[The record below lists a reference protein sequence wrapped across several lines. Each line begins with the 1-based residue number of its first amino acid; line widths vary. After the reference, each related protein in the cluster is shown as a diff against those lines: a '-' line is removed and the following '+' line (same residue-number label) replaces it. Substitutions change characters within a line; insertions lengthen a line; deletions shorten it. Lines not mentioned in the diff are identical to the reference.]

1 MSVRYFSDFGGN
13 TVELTGIYGLDN
25 TEFEKRFPD
34 VKGRRSDSF
43 SKFVGFP
50 QRSMPGQELPVT
62 RVINYKSNP
71 SKHKYDSRCIHA
83 TGRTMNCECSCGGAN
98 HGKGH

>member
-25 TEFEKRFPD
+25 AEFAKRFPD

-43 SKFVGFP
+43 SKFVGYVP
-50 QRSMPGQELPVT
+50 NSWPLETLPVM
-62 RVINYKSNP
+62 RVINYKSAT
-71 SKHKYDSRCIHA
+71 SQHKCDSRCIHA